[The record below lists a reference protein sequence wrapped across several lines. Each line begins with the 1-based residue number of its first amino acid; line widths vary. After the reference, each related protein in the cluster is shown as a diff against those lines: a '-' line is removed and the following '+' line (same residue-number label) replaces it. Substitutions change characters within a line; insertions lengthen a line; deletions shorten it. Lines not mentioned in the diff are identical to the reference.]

1 MSDTYS
7 QGCPI
12 AIALDVI
19 GDRWMLLLLR
29 DLAHAP
35 MRFTDL
41 QAINPKISPNLLSK
55 RLRQLQD
62 AGLAAKRELPPPAAA
77 TVYELR
83 PEARDAV
90 LPVLNA
96 LGRFGA
102 HLFQAAPAAAVDA
115 LLEQMRRN
123 GHWVLAKGI
132 DFEAAFRFK
141 LHPHDFGLTVGPTV
155 FEPTRQP
162 PERPTATIESNP
174 VTVTRLFNAGLT
186 LGEAEGQGRLRITG
200 DRIAATT
207 LLDRLSLGPL
217 LP

>member
-1 MSDTYS
+1 MSDTYG

-12 AIALDVI
+12 AVALDVI

-29 DLAHAP
+29 DLGHAP
-35 MRFTDL
+35 MRFSDL
-41 QAINPKISPNLLSK
+41 QVINPKISPNLLSK
-55 RLRQLQD
+55 RLRQLQE
-62 AGLAAKRELPPPAAA
+62 AGLVTKRDLPPPGAA
-77 TVYELR
+77 TVYELG
-83 PEARDAV
+83 PQAREAV

-102 HLFQAAPAAAVDA
+102 YLFQAAPAGPIDA

-132 DFEAAFRFK
+132 DFEATFRFK
-141 LHPHDFGLTVGPTV
+141 LHPHEFGITVGPTV

-162 PERPTATIESNP
+162 PAQPTATVESDA
-174 VTVTRLFNAGLT
+174 VTLTRLFNAGIT
-186 LGEAEGQGRLRITG
+186 LGEAEGQGWLQITG
-200 DRIAATT
+200 DRAAATT
-207 LLDRLSLGPL
+207 LLDRLSLGRL

>member
-12 AIALDVI
+12 AIALDTI

-35 MRFTDL
+35 MRYSDL

-62 AGLAAKRELPPPAAA
+62 AGLVSKRVLPPPGAA
-77 TVYELR
+77 TVYELA
-83 PEARDAV
+83 PQARAAV

-102 HLFQAAPAAAVDA
+102 FLFQAAPAGSADA
-115 LLEQMRRN
+115 LIEQMRRN
-123 GHWVLAKGI
+123 GLWVLAKGI
-132 DFEAAFRFK
+132 DFEASFRFK
-141 LHPHDFGLTVGPTV
+141 LDPHEFGLTIGPAM

-162 PERPTATIESNP
+162 PEQPTATIESDP
-174 VTVTRLFNAGLT
+174 VTMTQLFNAGLT
-186 LGEAEGQGRLRITG
+186 LSGAEAQGRLRITG
-200 DRIAATT
+200 DRMAATT
-207 LLDRLSLGPL
+207 LLDRLSLGRL